1 MLVATVDANRQIM
14 ARDRARLRRRL
25 LSLRPEVPAG
35 APLEITMIRPDDGW
49 SRAVLDRA
57 ARWQGDRRG
66 ANLLLR
72 HLAIATGSKPSRRW
86 LERAA
91 TLLQDPG
98 AAEMLRILVESAATA
113 EPVSIRHEKLP
124 LLVSDPNAD
133 LLRAACWAASAP
145 AADWAVPALHAT
157 AGRSMFGSSRAA
169 GGYAASAKVP
179 NACIRGLGLIGSE
192 AAIACLLD
200 LQRTVKRA
208 GFGKQ
213 IGAALAAA
221 AARAGLTLGELDST
235 ATRSTSAAATSSSSP
250 MTGTCASSRPA
261 AGPR

>member
-1 MLVATVDANRQIM
+1 
-14 ARDRARLRRRL
+14 
-25 LSLRPEVPAG
+25 
-35 APLEITMIRPDDGW
+35 MIRPDDGW
-49 SRAVLDRA
+49 SQAVLDRA

-91 TLLQDPG
+91 TLRQDPG

-113 EPVSIRHEKLP
+113 EPVIIRHEELP

-133 LLRAACWAASAP
+133 LLRAACWAASAL
-145 AADWAVPALHAT
+145 AADWAVPALHVT

-192 AAIACLLD
+192 PAIACLLN
-200 LQRTVKRA
+200 LQRTVKHA
-208 GFGKQ
+208 GFSKQ
-213 IGAALAAA
+213 IGAALTAAA
-221 AARAGLTLGELDST
+221 DST